1 MEEQIKNKK
10 IGDKMEPIE
19 QIKVKAKYCLNCK
32 HKPCQKACPMQTE
45 IPLFIGKI
53 KEGNFKDAYK
63 ILLDNNIFSP
73 ICSSICPQED
83 QCEGSCTRGIKGTP
97 VDIGKL
103 EYWVNEYAKQNGVK
117 YDIKPS
123 EKNNHMVA
131 VIGSGPASLSCA
143 YELAKVGVQVTIFE
157 KEEKLGGILRYGIPP
172 YRLNK
177 KDLDNTINK
186 ILSLGIKVKTNCE
199 FGKDINIQGLK
210 AQGYEAI
217 FLGIGAGAP
226 SIYSL
231 SNEKLKGIYASDYFL
246 KEYNQGSK
254 IDSLGK
260 TVVIGGGNVAMD
272 CARTASRL
280 GADVSILYRRGI
292 ENMPARIIEIQEA
305 IEDNVKI
312 IPCTKVIGAK
322 GENGH
327 ITEIECIKTEV
338 IDGKAVDLENTNYN
352 MKVDTFIFAIGLSPE
367 KQLLEKEGITLEN
380 GLVVIDEN
388 GKTNLDK
395 VYAGGDV
402 TESKSTVCR
411 AIASGKR
418 AARGVLEN
426 L

>member
-1 MEEQIKNKK
+1 
-10 IGDKMEPIE
+10 MEPIE
-19 QIKVKAKYCLNCK
+19 QIKEKAKYCLNCK

-45 IPLFIGKI
+45 IPLFIEKL
-53 KEGNFKDAYK
+53 KEGNFEDAYK

-73 ICSSICPQED
+73 LCSSICPQED

-97 VDIGKL
+97 VDIGNL
-103 EYWVNEYAKQNGVK
+103 EYLVNQYAKQNGIE
-117 YDIKPS
+117 YQIKQT

-143 YELAKVGVQVTIFE
+143 YELVKAGVQVTIFE

-172 YRLNK
+172 YRLDK
-177 KDLDNTINK
+177 EELDNTINK
-186 ILSLGIKVKTNCE
+186 ILSLGIKVQTNCE
-199 FGKDINIQGLK
+199 FGKDVNIENLK
-210 AQGYEAI
+210 SQGYDAI
-217 FLGIGAGAP
+217 FLGLGAGTP

-231 SNEKLKGIYASDYFL
+231 CNEDLKGIYASDYFL
-246 KEYNQGSK
+246 KEYNQGNK
-254 IDSLGK
+254 IDNLGR

-292 ENMPARIIEIQEA
+292 ENMPARSIEIQEA
-305 IEDNVKI
+305 IEDDVKI
-312 IPCTKVIGAK
+312 IPCTKVISAK

-327 ITEIECIKTEV
+327 INEIECIKTKV
-338 IDGKAVDLENTNYN
+338 IDGKAVDLENTNYT

-367 KQLLEKEGITLEN
+367 KQLLEKEGITLGN
-380 GLVVIDEN
+380 GLVVIDGN
-388 GKTNLDK
+388 GKTNLDG

-411 AIASGKR
+411 AIAAGKK
-418 AARGVLEN
+418 AAFGILKS

>member
-1 MEEQIKNKK
+1 
-10 IGDKMEPIE
+10 MEPIE
-19 QIKVKAKYCLNCK
+19 QIQEKAKYCLNCK

-45 IPLFIGKI
+45 IPSFIEKL
-53 KEGNFKDAYK
+53 KENNIEEAYK
-63 ILLDNNIFSP
+63 ILLDNNIFSL
-73 ICSSICPQED
+73 ICSAICPQED
-83 QCEGSCTRGIKGTP
+83 QCEGSCTRGIRSKP

-103 EYWVNEYAKQNGVK
+103 EYWVNQYAKKNGIR
-117 YDIKPS
+117 YEIKPR
-123 EKNNHMVA
+123 ENNKHKVA

-143 YELAKVGVQVTIFE
+143 YELAKEGTGVTIFE

-177 KDLDNTINK
+177 QDLDNTIDK
-186 ILSLGIKVKTNCE
+186 ILSLGIKVQTNCE
-199 FGKDINIQGLK
+199 FGKNINIKSLK
-210 AQGYEAI
+210 TQGYEAI
-217 FLGIGAGAP
+217 FIGIGAGEP
-226 SIYSL
+226 TIYSL
-231 SNEKLKGIYASDYFL
+231 CNEELKGIYASDYFL
-246 KEYNQGSK
+246 KEYNQGK
-254 IDSLGK
+254 KQDNLGK

-272 CARTASRL
+272 CARTAGRL
-280 GADVSILYRRGI
+280 GGDVSILYRRGI

-312 IPCTKVIGAK
+312 VPYTKVIGAK

-327 ITEIECIKTEV
+327 ISEIECIKTKV

-367 KQLLEKEGITLEN
+367 KKLLEKEGIALDK
-380 GLVVIDEN
+380 GLIVVDEN
-388 GKTNLDK
+388 GKTNLDR

-411 AIASGKR
+411 AIAAGKK
-418 AARGVLEN
+418 AAKGILKE

>member
-1 MEEQIKNKK
+1 MEL
-10 IGDKMEPIE
+10 IE
-19 QIKVKAKYCLNCK
+19 QIKEKAKYCLNCK

-45 IPLFIGKI
+45 IPAFIEKL
-53 KEGNFKDAYK
+53 KEGSIEEAYK

-73 ICSSICPQED
+73 ICSAICPQED
-83 QCEGSCTRGIKGTP
+83 QCEGSCTRGIRSKP

-103 EYWVNEYAKQNGVK
+103 EYWVNVYAKQNGVK

-177 KDLDNTINK
+177 KDLDNTINQ
-186 ILSLGIKVKTNCE
+186 ILSLGIKVQTNCE
-199 FGKDINIQGLK
+199 FGKDINIESLK
-210 AQGYEAI
+210 TQGYEAI
-217 FLGIGAGAP
+217 FLGVGAGAP

-246 KEYNQGSK
+246 KEYNQGSE

-280 GADVSILYRRGI
+280 GADASILYRRGI
-292 ENMPARIIEIQEA
+292 ENMPARRIEIQEA
-305 IEDNVKI
+305 IEDGVKI
-312 IPCTKVIGAK
+312 VPCTKVISAK
-322 GENGH
+322 GEDGH
-327 ITEIECIKTEV
+327 IAEIECIKTEV
-338 IDGKAVDLENTNYN
+338 IDGKAVDIESTNYS
-352 MKVDTFIFAIGLSPE
+352 MKVDTFIFAIGLAPE
-367 KQLLEKEGITLEN
+367 KQLLEQEGITLEK
-380 GLVVIDEN
+380 GLIVIDEN
-388 GKTNLDK
+388 GRTNQDK

-411 AIASGKR
+411 AIAAGKK
-418 AARGVLEN
+418 AAGGILEN

>member
-1 MEEQIKNKK
+1 
-10 IGDKMEPIE
+10 MEPIGE
-19 QIKVKAKYCLNCK
+19 IKEKAKYCLNCK
-32 HKPCQKACPMQTE
+32 NRPCQKACPMQTK
-45 IPLFIGKI
+45 IPEFIEKLKEDKI
-53 KEGNFKDAYK
+53 EEAYK

-73 ICSSICPQED
+73 LCSSICPQED
-83 QCEGSCTRGIKGTP
+83 QCEGSCTRGIRSTP

-103 EYWVNEYAKQNGVK
+103 EYWINEYAKQNGIEYK
-117 YDIKPS
+117 INQT
-123 EKNNHMVA
+123 EKNNHLVA

-143 YELAKVGVQVTIFE
+143 YELAKAGVNVTIFE
-157 KEEKLGGILRYGIPP
+157 KENELGGILRYGIPP
-172 YRLNK
+172 YRLDK
-177 KDLDNTINK
+177 EELDNTINK
-186 ILSLGIKVKTNCE
+186 ILSLEIKVQTNCE
-199 FGKDINIQGLK
+199 FGKNVNIESLK

-217 FLGIGAGAP
+217 FLGLGAGTP

-231 SNEKLKGIYASDYFL
+231 CNEELKGIYASDYFL
-246 KEYNQGSK
+246 KEYNQGQK
-254 IDSLGK
+254 IDDLGK

-305 IEDNVKI
+305 IEDGVKI
-312 IPCTKVIGAK
+312 IPCTKVISAK
-322 GENGH
+322 GENGN

-367 KQLLEKEGITLEN
+367 KQLLEKEGIVMDK
-380 GLVVIDEN
+380 GLIVIDEK
-388 GKTNLDK
+388 GRTNLDG

-402 TESKSTVCR
+402 TESKSTACR
-411 AIASGKR
+411 AIAAGKR
-418 AARGVLEN
+418 AAKGILKS

>member
-1 MEEQIKNKK
+1 MEQKEEIK
-10 IGDKMEPIE
+10 E
-19 QIKVKAKYCLNCK
+19 KANYCLNCK

-45 IPLFIGKI
+45 IPFFIEKI
-53 KEGNFKDAYK
+53 KEGSMEEAYK

-73 ICSSICPQED
+73 ICSAICPQEY
-83 QCEGSCTRGIKGTP
+83 QCEGSCTRGIRNKP

-103 EYWVNEYAKQNGVK
+103 EYFVNQYAKKNGFE
-117 YDIKPS
+117 YNINPN

-143 YELAKVGVQVTIFE
+143 YELAKAGTEVTIFE

-172 YRLNK
+172 YRLDK
-177 KDLDNTINK
+177 EELDNTINK
-186 ILSLGIKVKTNCE
+186 ILSLGIKVQTNCE
-199 FGKDINIQGLK
+199 FGKTINIESLK

-231 SNEKLKGIYASDYFL
+231 CNENLKGIYASDYFL
-246 KEYNQGSK
+246 KEYNQGDK
-254 IDSLGK
+254 IESLGK

-272 CARTASRL
+272 CARTASKL

-292 ENMPARIIEIQEA
+292 ENMPARSIEIQDA
-305 IEDNVKI
+305 IEDGVKI
-312 IPCTKVIGAK
+312 IPCTKVISAK
-322 GENGH
+322 GEDGH
-327 ITEIECIKTEV
+327 IIEIECIKTEV
-338 IDGKAVDLENTNYN
+338 IDGKAVDLENTNYT
-352 MKVDTFIFAIGLSPE
+352 MEVDTFIFAIGLSPE
-367 KQLLEKEGITLEN
+367 KQLLEKEGIAVDK
-380 GLVVIDEN
+380 GLIVIDEN
-388 GKTNLDK
+388 GKTNLDG

-411 AIASGKR
+411 AIAAGRR
-418 AARGVLEN
+418 AAQGILKS

>member
-1 MEEQIKNKK
+1 
-10 IGDKMEPIE
+10 MEPIE
-19 QIKVKAKYCLNCK
+19 NIKEKAKYCLNCK

-45 IPLFIGKI
+45 IPFFIEKL
-53 KEGNFKDAYK
+53 KEGNFEDAYK

-73 ICSSICPQED
+73 LCSAICPQEN
-83 QCEGSCTRGIKGTP
+83 QCEGSCTRGIRSNP

-103 EYWVNEYAKQNGVK
+103 EYWVNVYAKQNGIK
-117 YDIKPS
+117 YKIGPS
-123 EKNNHMVA
+123 KKNNHLVA
-131 VIGSGPASLSCA
+131 VIGSGPASLECA
-143 YELAKVGVQVTIFE
+143 YELAKAGVNVTIFE
-157 KEEKLGGILRYGIPP
+157 KEEKLGGILRYGIPSF
-172 YRLNK
+172 RLDK
-177 KDLDNTINK
+177 EELDNTINQ
-186 ILSLGIKVKTNCE
+186 ILSLGIKIQTNCE
-199 FGKDINIQGLK
+199 FGKDININTLK
-210 AQGYEAI
+210 EQGYEAI
-217 FLGIGAGAP
+217 FLGIGAGTP

-231 SNEKLKGIYASDYFL
+231 CNENLKGIYDSDYFL
-246 KEYNQGSK
+246 KEYNQGNK
-254 IDSLGK
+254 IDNLGK
-260 TVVIGGGNVAMD
+260 TAVIGGGNVAMD

-292 ENMPARIIEIQEA
+292 ENMPARKIEIQEA
-305 IEDNVKI
+305 IEDGVKI
-312 IPCTKVIGAK
+312 VPCTKVISAK

-388 GKTNLDK
+388 GKTNIDG

-411 AIASGKR
+411 AIAAGKR
-418 AARGVLEN
+418 AARGILRIMQTYDIIPTK
-426 L
+426 